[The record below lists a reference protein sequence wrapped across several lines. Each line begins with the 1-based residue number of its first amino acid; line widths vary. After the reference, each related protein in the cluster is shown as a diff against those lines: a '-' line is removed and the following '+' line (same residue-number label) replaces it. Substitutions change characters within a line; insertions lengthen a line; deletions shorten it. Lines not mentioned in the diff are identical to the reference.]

1 LCIAAPD
8 IKDTVVGRSL
18 SNDRLHLTAPR
29 DHFSDAACGAW
40 V

>member
-18 SNDRLHLTAPR
+18 SNRLHLTAPR
-29 DHFSDAACGAW
+29 DHFSDAARGER